1 MAKPIPRTKAGKQAK
16 VKPRLQP
23 PFWRLDNHV
32 HAAEF
37 TNTLIYSNYMRWP
50 VSKGWAG
57 TYNDPARTSERT

>member
-1 MAKPIPRTKAGKQAK
+1 MANRLWRVHSHRRDADVT
-16 VKPRLQP
+16 RLQP